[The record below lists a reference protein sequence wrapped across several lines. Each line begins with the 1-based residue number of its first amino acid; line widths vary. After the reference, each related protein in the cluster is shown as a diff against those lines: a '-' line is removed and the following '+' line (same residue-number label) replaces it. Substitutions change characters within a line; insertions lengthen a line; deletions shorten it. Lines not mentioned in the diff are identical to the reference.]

1 MNIPRTIRIGSVD
14 YTVEKTDEYLK
25 LDGEQCLGII
35 DYEKQTIRIAN
46 NLQHKQRQ
54 EQTFLHEVVHAIT
67 REFKIDFNEEEE
79 TIVDKLA
86 LGLHQAIRDNL
97 DVVKSIKVGDIQ
109 INYDEITENVAER
122 MSEDLREALGG
133 IV

>member
-25 LDGEQCLGII
+25 LDGKQCLGII

-86 LGLHQAIRDNL
+86 LGLHQVIRDNL

-109 INYDEITENVAER
+109 INYDEITENVDER
-122 MSEDLREALGG
+122 ISEDLREALGG